1 MEVPQGSAQDPHSR
15 HAGGR
20 LSMPFWFSLRLSL
33 RSLHCYLQV
42 FCYFSQVSCR
52 LRQLRY
58 SGELRSGYGR
68 NRDASVIGEQV
79 AMRMGNFLDQPV
91 STQHPQLPAHGGAA
105 PFAFGGMGRLTAV
118 EQALQVS
125 IAESVQVE
133 FPPTDRQQQLV
144 VLSQQAQTP
153 HRSAVPG
160 SGSLQI
166 LGQLLQPPAVIH
178 AGQSI
183 RFPSRRFL
191 ESLGPPVQIRYPP
204 PHRPPVQRSIRLPFF
219 GTIAPK
225 RTHLV

>member
-1 MEVPQGSAQDPHSR
+1 MNRRVAFQAAMPPFLGACFPNASASLPPR
-15 HAGGR
+15 C
-20 LSMPFWFSLRLSL
+20 SLRLSL

-58 SGELRSGYGR
+58 SGALRSGYGR

-105 PFAFGGMGRLTAV
+105 PFAFGGIGRLTAV

-144 VLSQQAQTP
+144 V
-153 HRSAVPG
+153 
-160 SGSLQI
+160 
-166 LGQLLQPPAVIH
+166 
-178 AGQSI
+178 
-183 RFPSRRFL
+183 
-191 ESLGPPVQIRYPP
+191 PVSY
-204 PHRPPVQRSIRLPFF
+204 
-219 GTIAPK
+219 
-225 RTHLV
+225 THLRAHETRHDLVCRLLL